1 MQEFSVVTKFPL
13 NIQLVSNLGNRDIG
27 RDDGHSQAMIQL
39 SIQPVT
45 QEFLDGAKGAHH
57 ALFIQVTMQD
67 DICQPGFAQHSALR
81 IKEAEINIGE
91 IIDEQQ
97 HKRPVDWVV
106 VGKAAMIPPGRSE
119 EHTSELQ
126 SRENL

>member
-1 MQEFSVVTKFPL
+1 
-13 NIQLVSNLGNRDIG
+13 
-27 RDDGHSQAMIQL
+27 MIQL

-45 QEFLDGAKGAHH
+45 QEFLDGAKVAHH

-81 IKEAEINIGE
+81 IKEAEINFGE

-106 VGKAAMIPPGRSE
+106 VGKAAMIPPGVGQRYRRRKRQQTPETINWLSGG
-119 EHTSELQ
+119 TSLFK
-126 SRENL
+126 